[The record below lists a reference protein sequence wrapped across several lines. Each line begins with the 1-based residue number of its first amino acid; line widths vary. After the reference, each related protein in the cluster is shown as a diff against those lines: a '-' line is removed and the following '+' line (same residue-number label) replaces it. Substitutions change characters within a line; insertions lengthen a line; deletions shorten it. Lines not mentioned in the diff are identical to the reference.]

1 MDVPVTEIVLDA
13 VVCGGIADGAVPG
26 LEAPS
31 QLVWVARTEGDSD
44 QTAQRYHC
52 TKSLVWSV
60 VGTSFASMGS

>member
-1 MDVPVTEIVLDA
+1 MGVPVTETVLGA

-31 QLVWVARTEGDSD
+31 QLVWVARTEGDFD

-52 TKSLVWSV
+52 TKSSV
-60 VGTSFASMGS
+60 LSVAGTSFAGMGS